1 MSKHLTDD
9 ALCARGLAVLEE
21 GLGPVHTL
29 RFLALMSRQP
39 FDYQRWRQQH
49 FGSMS
54 LEEILTQVRSGAGHI
69 DDQATSATT
78 EELGWP
84 PGFFERTAG
93 AWEGEPLVREDQ
105 GTQEERDK
113 LL

>member
-1 MSKHLTDD
+1 MSKHFTDD
-9 ALCARGLAVLEE
+9 ALCARGLAVLEDS
-21 GLGPVHTL
+21 LGPVHTL

-54 LEEILTQVRSGAGHI
+54 LEEILTQV
-69 DDQATSATT
+69 QAPSATT

-93 AWEGEPLVREDQ
+93 AWKGEPLVRESQ
-105 GTQEERDK
+105 GTHEERDE